1 LEAPVVDASPEA
13 GQGLR
18 RSTTPGEDASFADRP
33 GLARPENR
41 VFELQRDRLKRQVAV
56 AARQQHPTVFGFGS
70 AAYGRPPGMN
80 IFENDL
86 SPYFSAGLRLRW
98 PVWDRGSVRRE
109 RRTAELRQ
117 ALVDAEQDAFLQSVE
132 VEAAE
137 IRADIERLHRAI
149 DQDAQILQVRER
161 LAQRAADQLENGTI
175 SVTDYLIHQEAVH
188 RARLNEKRQR
198 LDRAIDQQA
207 QNQQFRERLAQLAA
221 DQLENGTIS
230 VTDYL
235 IHQEHVHR
243 ARLNETRHRLELPFA
258 HRRYRNTLGDHA
270 AN

>member
-1 LEAPVVDASPEA
+1 
-13 GQGLR
+13 
-18 RSTTPGEDASFADRP
+18 
-33 GLARPENR
+33 
-41 VFELQRDRLKRQVAV
+41 
-56 AARQQHPTVFGFGS
+56 FGS

-149 DQDAQILQVRER
+149 DQDAQILQFRER

-188 RARLNEKRQR
+188 RARLNEKR
-198 LDRAIDQQA
+198 
-207 QNQQFRERLAQLAA
+207 
-221 DQLENGTIS
+221 
-230 VTDYL
+230 
-235 IHQEHVHR
+235 
-243 ARLNETRHRLELPFA
+243 HRLELTFA
-258 HRRYRNTLGDHA
+258 HIRHRNTLGDRAANSSGNGGSRVYALTPVLCGGTDRLPRRRGSVGRVRPFRGRRGRRFCRIERPADRVSRPGRRAAERRRGRSRGRYRSARAAARNPSGPARGGRLPHA
-270 AN
+270 AGAGSTRRAGRTGA